1 MPVQSGIFSKLERQ
15 NGIIMKKEI
24 YITDYNCVTP
34 LGFDADSNW
43 KALLEGKS
51 GVALHKIIDNQKA
64 FYASMIDTQKL
75 DEEFNRFFTQN
86 TIDFTRL
93 EKMLLLSLQPL
104 VEKHTLSE
112 NTAFILSTTKGN
124 ISLLKNQSE
133 LPEGVYLSKLAQKI
147 ADFFGFKTKPIVVSN
162 ACVSGVMAIAVAKN
176 MIQAGKYKDAFVI
189 AGDELS
195 EFVISGFNSFQA
207 IGSGP
212 CKPYDKNRDGIN
224 IGEAAAAIY
233 MTSCHSDEG
242 KISENEKF
250 RFKVLGDSA
259 VNDANH
265 ISGPSRTGDGLFA
278 SIKNAMTEAQ
288 VSAEQ
293 IDFISAHGT
302 ATLYNDEMEAIAF
315 NRMELQN
322 IPLNSMKGYYGHCLG
337 ASGLLESI
345 ISMESAIYST
355 LLPSKNFEENG
366 VSQPLNIIKEN
377 QSAAVQYILKTASGF
392 GGCNA
397 AVVLEKC

>member
-1 MPVQSGIFSKLERQ
+1 MS
-15 NGIIMKKEI
+15 KEI

-34 LGFDADSNW
+34 LGFTIDSNW
-43 KALLEGKS
+43 NALLKGQS
-51 GVALHKIIDNQKA
+51 GVALHKIIDNQDA
-64 FYASMIDTQKL
+64 FYASMIDSDKL
-75 DEEFNRFFTQN
+75 NEEFDRYFDSAQN
-86 TIDFTRL
+86 DIPNFTRL
-93 EKMLLLSLQPL
+93 EKMLLLSLHPL
-104 VEKHTLSE
+104 VGKHSISE
-112 NTAFILSTTKGN
+112 DTAFILSTTKGN

-133 LPEGVYLSKLAQKI
+133 LPEGVYLSKLAEKI
-147 ADFFGFKTKPIVVSN
+147 ADFFGFKTKPIIVSN
-162 ACVSGVMAIAVAKN
+162 ACVSGVMAISVAKN

-212 CKPYDKNRDGIN
+212 CKPYDKTRDGIN
-224 IGEAAAAIY
+224 IGEAAAAVYI
-233 MTSCHSDEG
+233 TSGLCEEQSDEA
-242 KISENEKF
+242 IPQNEKF

-265 ISGPSRTGDGLFA
+265 ISGPSRTGDGLYA
-278 SIKNAMTEAQ
+278 SIRNAMTEAN
-288 VSAEQ
+288 VSPEQ

-315 NRMELQN
+315 NRMDLQD

-345 ISMESAIYST
+345 ISMEGALNST
-355 LLPSKNFEENG
+355 LLPSKNFEETG
-366 VSQPLNIIKEN
+366 VTQPLNIIREN
-377 QSAAVQYILKTASGF
+377 KSAEIKYILKTASGF

>member
-1 MPVQSGIFSKLERQ
+1 
-15 NGIIMKKEI
+15 MKKEI

-34 LGFDADSNW
+34 LGFDVESNW

-51 GVALHKIIDNQKA
+51 GVALHQVSDNHEAFFVSKIN
-64 FYASMIDTQKL
+64 SEKL
-75 DEEFNRFFTQN
+75 EEEFNKHFDDQN
-86 TIDFTRL
+86 FTRL
-93 EKMLLLSLQPL
+93 EKMFLLSLKPL
-104 VEKHTLSE
+104 VERHNITE
-112 NTAFILSTTKGN
+112 ETAFILSTTKGN
-124 ISLLKNQSE
+124 ISLLKNKTD
-133 LPEGVYLSKLAQKI
+133 LPEGVYLSNLAQKL

-162 ACVSGVMAIAVAKN
+162 ACVSGVMAISVAKN
-176 MIQAGKYKDAFVI
+176 MIQTGKHKDAFVI
-189 AGDELS
+189 AGDEIS

-207 IGSGP
+207 IGSEP
-212 CKPYDKNRDGIN
+212 CKPYDKNRNGIN
-224 IGEAAAAIY
+224 LGEATAAMYI
-233 MTSCHSDEG
+233 TSTP
-242 KISENEKF
+242 SETNKF

-259 VNDANH
+259 INDANH

-278 SIKNAMTEAQ
+278 SIQNAMKEAK

-322 IPLNSMKGYYGHCLG
+322 VPLNSMKGYYGHCLG

-345 ISMESAIYST
+345 ISMESALHNT
-355 LLPSKNFEENG
+355 LIPSKNFEEMG
-366 VSQPLNIIKEN
+366 VSQDLNIIKQN
-377 QSAAVQYILKTASGF
+377 QSAEIKYILKTASGF

-397 AVVLEKC
+397 AIVLEKA

>member
-1 MPVQSGIFSKLERQ
+1 MR
-15 NGIIMKKEI
+15 KEI

-34 LGFDADSNW
+34 LGFNVDSNW
-43 KALLEGKS
+43 NALLEGKS
-51 GVALHKIIDNQKA
+51 GVALHTIIDNQAA
-64 FYASMIDTQKL
+64 FCASMIDSDKL
-75 DEEFNRFFTQN
+75 NEEFNRFFTQN
-86 TIDFTRL
+86 DNDNFTRL

-104 VEKHTLSE
+104 VEKHPLSE
-112 NTAFILSTTKGN
+112 DTAFILSTTKGN

-133 LPEGVYLSKLAQKI
+133 LPEGVYLSKLAEKV
-147 ADFFGFKTKPIVVSN
+147 AVFFGFKTKPIIVSN
-162 ACVSGVMAIAVAKN
+162 ACVSGVMAISVAKN
-176 MIQAGKYKDAFVI
+176 MIQAGRYKDAFVV

-224 IGEAAAAIY
+224 IGEAAAAVY
-233 MTSCHSDEG
+233 VTGCHSDEG
-242 KISENEKF
+242 KISQNEKF
-250 RFKVLGDSA
+250 KFKVLGDSA
-259 VNDANH
+259 INDANH
-265 ISGPSRTGDGLFA
+265 ISGPSRTGDGLYA
-278 SIKNAMTEAQ
+278 SIRNAMAEAR
-288 VSAEQ
+288 VSPEQ

-315 NRMELQN
+315 NRMDLQH

-345 ISMESAIYST
+345 ISMESALHST
-355 LLPSKNFEENG
+355 LIPSKNFEETG
-366 VSQPLNIIKEN
+366 VTQPLNIIREN
-377 QSAAVQYILKTASGF
+377 QTTDITYILKTASGF